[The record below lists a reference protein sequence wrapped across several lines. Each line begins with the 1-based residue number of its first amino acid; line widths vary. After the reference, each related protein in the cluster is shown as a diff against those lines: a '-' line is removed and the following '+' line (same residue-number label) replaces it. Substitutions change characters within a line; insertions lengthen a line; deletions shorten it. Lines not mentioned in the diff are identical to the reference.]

1 VTGEPLSQREDDRTE
16 VVRRRLLDYQAMT
29 APLLGYYRDTS
40 SSSSSSSSSSASDH
54 HQSPQLKVAEFRGSQ
69 SDLIYPQVKDFL
81 DRLL

>member
-1 VTGEPLSQREDDRTE
+1 MTGEPLSQREDDRTE

-40 SSSSSSSSSSASDH
+40 SSSASDH

>member
-40 SSSSSSSSSSASDH
+40 SSSSSSASDH

>member
-1 VTGEPLSQREDDRTE
+1 VTGEPLSQREDDRAE

-29 APLLGYYRDTS
+29 APLLGYYRDT